1 MKLNFSRDAAF
12 YIAMYV
18 FSHFWDALR
27 GELLS
32 RFDGKTEFFRRRDG
46 GQDHMRDLASNTPL
60 GGVEISATA

>member
-12 YIAMYV
+12 YIAMCV
-18 FSHFWDALR
+18 FPIYGMFSE

-32 RFDGKTEFFRRRDG
+32 RFDVKTEFFAARDG
-46 GQDHMRDLASNTPL
+46 GQDHMRDVASNTPL